1 MIRERV
7 DALNKIKHDRMKRL
21 KRLIEMETVLAHG
34 IGEKATFSFKW
45 QSENLIPSE
54 EELQNYLEKVEQLE
68 SIKVW

>member
-1 MIRERV
+1 MRERV

-34 IGEKATFSFKW
+34 IGEKPSFSIKW

-68 SIKVW
+68 SIKVQ